1 MSNVDV
7 DIETAPVDPALR
19 QQVVDSIIELLPSV
33 LKREMSGVDED
44 TNLMHHLG
52 MSSTTALELVLMLEE
67 TLEREI
73 SVENMSRDDFD
84 TVGVLATYIAG
95 NLIDEDA

>member
-1 MSNVDV
+1 MTNV
-7 DIETAPVDPALR
+7 DIEKAPVDPALR
-19 QQVVDSIIELLPSV
+19 QQVVGSIIELLPAV
-33 LKREMSGVDED
+33 LKREMDGIDEE
-44 TNLMHHLG
+44 TSLMHHLG
-52 MSSTTALELVLMLEE
+52 LSSTTALELVLMLEE

-84 TVGVLATYIAG
+84 TVGTLATYIAG